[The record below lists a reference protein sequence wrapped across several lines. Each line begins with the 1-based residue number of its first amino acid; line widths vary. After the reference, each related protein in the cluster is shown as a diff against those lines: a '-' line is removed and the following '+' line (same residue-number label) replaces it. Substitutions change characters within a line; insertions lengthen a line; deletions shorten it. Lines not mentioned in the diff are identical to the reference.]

1 MNKEIPKKGEVYW
14 FDPLKENK
22 SPNSPLAII
31 LSNRIHN
38 QFADHLIIGLV
49 SKSIEEKIRESIE
62 VKCQAGEKEL
72 KILLTWIYTVNKK
85 FFCEKAIF
93 LGKADKKAIE
103 TLNSKLK
110 LILELDE

>member
-1 MNKEIPKKGEVYW
+1 MNKEVIEKGEIYW
-14 FDPLKENK
+14 FDPLKQNEPPK
-22 SPNSPLAII
+22 LPLAIV

-38 QFADHLIIGLV
+38 KFADHLIIGLV
-49 SKSIEEKIRESIE
+49 SKNVEKVKTSIEI
-62 VKCQAGEKEL
+62 KCQAGEKEL

-103 TLNSKLK
+103 DLNSKLK
-110 LILELDE
+110 LILKLDE

>member
-1 MNKEIPKKGEVYW
+1 MNKEIIKRGEIYW
-14 FDPLKENK
+14 FDPLKPNK
-22 SPNSPLAII
+22 PPNSPLAIV

-38 QFADHLIIGLV
+38 QFADHLVIGLV
-49 SKSIEEKIRESIE
+49 SKSIENIKTSIE

-93 LGKADKKAIE
+93 LGKADKKATE
-103 TLNSKLK
+103 DLNSKLK
-110 LILELDE
+110 LILKLDE

>member
-1 MNKEIPKKGEVYW
+1 MGKEIIKKGEIYW
-14 FDPLKENK
+14 FDPLKQNEP
-22 SPNSPLAII
+22 PNSPLAIV

-49 SKSIEEKIRESIE
+49 SKNVEKTKTSIE

-72 KILLTWIYTVNKK
+72 KVLLTWIYTVNKK

-93 LGKADKKAIE
+93 LGQIDKKAME
-103 TLNSKLK
+103 ALNSKLK
-110 LILELDE
+110 LILKLDE